1 MAMTVKEKQLRQ
13 LVVDTA
19 ETWVGTKQGDA
30 NHKKII
36 ETYNSIK
43 PLPEGTKMLL
53 SWPWC
58 AASVSAWAQMLGL
71 TEYILPECSCNR
83 MIKLYKSKNQW
94 VEDDT
99 YVPDMGDILFYAWKD
114 KGVGDCELEAD
125 HVGIVKEVKNNI
137 IYVIEGNYS
146 KQVKIRQIKVN
157 GKYIRGFATPDYK
170 TASKNY
176 NFKKKV
182 TIKPI
187 KTTTTTNKTDTT
199 ITTGKVLTIA
209 STVPYLKS
217 GDKSEAVRVMQNVL
231 IFLGFSCGT
240 SGADGS
246 FGPATVKAVKAYQK
260 AVGITQD
267 GICGRESWKN
277 MLLGKKSK

>member
-19 ETWVGTKQGDA
+19 ETWVGTKQGDT

-83 MIKLYKSKNQW
+83 MIKLYKAKNQW

-146 KQVKIRQIKVN
+146 KSVKIRQVKVN

-170 TASKNY
+170 TASKTY

-182 TIKPI
+182 TVKPS
-187 KTTTTTNKTDTT
+187 KTITTTNKIDTT
-199 ITTGKVLTIA
+199 ITT
-209 STVPYLKS
+209 
-217 GDKSEAVRVMQNVL
+217 
-231 IFLGFSCGT
+231 
-240 SGADGS
+240 
-246 FGPATVKAVKAYQK
+246 
-260 AVGITQD
+260 
-267 GICGRESWKN
+267 
-277 MLLGKKSK
+277 

>member
-1 MAMTVKEKQLRQ
+1 
-13 LVVDTA
+13 
-19 ETWVGTKQGDA
+19 
-30 NHKKII
+30 
-36 ETYNSIK
+36 
-43 PLPEGTKMLL
+43 
-53 SWPWC
+53 
-58 AASVSAWAQMLGL
+58 MLGL

-83 MIKLYKSKNQW
+83 MIKLYKAKNQW

-146 KQVKIRQIKVN
+146 KSVKIRQVKVN

-170 TASKNY
+170 TASKTY

-182 TIKPI
+182 TVKPS
-187 KTTTTTNKTDTT
+187 KTITTTNKIDTT

-231 IFLGFSCGT
+231 IFLGFNCGT

-246 FGPATVKAVKAYQK
+246 FGPATVKAVKAY
-260 AVGITQD
+260 
-267 GICGRESWKN
+267 
-277 MLLGKKSK
+277 

>member
-1 MAMTVKEKQLRQ
+1 MAMTAQEKQLRQ

-19 ETWVGTKQGDA
+19 EAWVGTKQGDA
-30 NHKKII
+30 NHKKIVAR
-36 ETYNSIK
+36 YNNIN
-43 PLPEGTKMLL
+43 PLPNDYALKL
-53 SWPWC
+53 SDPWC
-58 AASVSAWAQMLGL
+58 ARFVSFISNILNL
-71 TEYILPECSCNR
+71 TDYILPECSCNR
-83 MIKLYKSKNQW
+83 MIKLYKAKKEW
-94 VEDDT
+94 VEDDD
-99 YVPDMGDILFYAWKD
+99 YVPEMGDILFYAWKD
-114 KGVGDCELEAD
+114 NGVGDCELEAN
-125 HVGIVKEVKNNI
+125 HVGIVKGVKNNI

-182 TIKPI
+182 TIKPA

-217 GDKSEAVRVMQNVL
+217 GDKNEAVKVMQTVL
-231 IFLGFSCGT
+231 IYLGFSCGT

-260 AVGITQD
+260 AVGIAQD
-267 GICGRESWKN
+267 GICGRDSWKN
-277 MLLGKKSK
+277 MLLGNKSK

>member
-1 MAMTVKEKQLRQ
+1 MK
-13 LVVDTA
+13 
-19 ETWVGTKQGDA
+19 
-30 NHKKII
+30 
-36 ETYNSIK
+36 
-43 PLPEGTKMLL
+43 L
-53 SWPWC
+53 SEPWC
-58 AASVSAWAQMLGL
+58 ATYVSYISNALGL
-71 TEYILPECSCNR
+71 TEYIFPECSCNR
-83 MIKLYKSKNQW
+83 MIKLYKAKNQW

-114 KGVGDCELEAD
+114 NGVGDCELEAD

-182 TIKPI
+182 TIKPT
-187 KTTTTTNKTDTT
+187 KTTTTTSKIDTT
-199 ITTGKVLTIA
+199 ITTGKVLTIS

-217 GDKSEAVRVMQNVL
+217 GDKNEAVRVMQNVL
-231 IFLGFSCGT
+231 IFLGFSCGS

-246 FGPATVKAVKAYQK
+246 FGPATVKAVKAY
-260 AVGITQD
+260 
-267 GICGRESWKN
+267 
-277 MLLGKKSK
+277 

>member
-71 TEYILPECSCNR
+71 TEYIFPECSCNR

-125 HVGIVKEVKNNI
+125 HVGIVKEVKNNV

-146 KQVKIRQIKVN
+146 KSVKIRQIKVN

-170 TASKNY
+170 TASKTY
-176 NFKKKV
+176 DFKKKV
-182 TIKPI
+182 TVKPANS
-187 KTTTTTNKTDTT
+187 TTTTNKIDTT

-217 GDKSEAVRVMQNVL
+217 GDRSEAVRVMQNVL
-231 IFLGFSCGT
+231 IFLGFSCGAT
-240 SGADGS
+240 GADGS

-267 GICGRESWKN
+267 GICGRDCWKN
-277 MLLGKKSK
+277 MLLGNK

>member
-1 MAMTVKEKQLRQ
+1 MK
-13 LVVDTA
+13 
-19 ETWVGTKQGDA
+19 
-30 NHKKII
+30 
-36 ETYNSIK
+36 
-43 PLPEGTKMLL
+43 L
-53 SWPWC
+53 SEPWC
-58 AASVSAWAQMLGL
+58 ATYVSYISNALGL

-83 MIKLYKSKNQW
+83 MIKLYKAKNQW
-94 VEDDT
+94 VENDA

-170 TASKNY
+170 TASKTY

-182 TIKPI
+182 TVKPT
-187 KTTTTTNKTDTT
+187 KTITSTNKIDMT
-199 ITTGKVLTIA
+199 ITTEKILTIA

-217 GDKSEAVRVMQNVL
+217 GDKNEAVRVMQNVL

-246 FGPATVKAVKAYQK
+246 FGTATVKAVKAY
-260 AVGITQD
+260 
-267 GICGRESWKN
+267 
-277 MLLGKKSK
+277 

>member
-1 MAMTVKEKQLRQ
+1 MTLNEKKIRELI
-13 LVVDTA
+13 VDTA
-19 ETWVGTKQGDA
+19 EVWVGTKQGNI
-30 NHKKII
+30 NHKKIVAG
-36 ETYNSIK
+36 YNNIT
-43 PLPEGTKMLL
+43 PLPNDYALKL
-53 SWPWC
+53 SDPWC
-58 AASVSAWAQMLGL
+58 ARFVSFISSILNL
-71 TEYILPECSCNR
+71 TDYILPECSCNR
-83 MIKLYKSKNQW
+83 MIKLYKAKNQW
-94 VEDDT
+94 VEDDD

-114 KGVGDCELEAD
+114 NGVGDCELEAD
-125 HVGIVKEVKNNI
+125 HVGIVKEIKNNI

-182 TIKPI
+182 TIKPT

-217 GDKSEAVRVMQNVL
+217 EDKNEAVKVMQTVL
-231 IFLGFSCGT
+231 IYLGFSCGI

-267 GICGRESWKN
+267 GICGRDSWKN
-277 MLLGKKSK
+277 MLLGNKSK

>member
-1 MAMTVKEKQLRQ
+1 MTLNEKKIRELI
-13 LVVDTA
+13 VDTA
-19 ETWVGTKQGDA
+19 EAWVGTKQGDI
-30 NHKKII
+30 NHKKIVAG
-36 ETYNSIK
+36 YNNIT
-43 PLPEGTKMLL
+43 PLPNDYALKL
-53 SWPWC
+53 SDPWC
-58 AASVSAWAQMLGL
+58 ARFVSFISSVLNL
-71 TEYILPECSCNR
+71 TDYILPECSCNR
-83 MIKLYKSKNQW
+83 MIKLYKAKNQW
-94 VEDDT
+94 VEDDA

-114 KGVGDCELEAD
+114 NGVGDCELEAD

-182 TIKPI
+182 TIKPT
-187 KTTTTTNKTDTT
+187 KTTTTTSKTDTT
-199 ITTGKVLTIA
+199 ITTGKILTIA

-217 GDKSEAVRVMQNVL
+217 GDKNEAVKVMQTVL
-231 IFLGFSCGT
+231 VYLGFSCGT

-267 GICGRESWKN
+267 GICGKDCWKN
-277 MLLGKKSK
+277 MLLGNK

>member
-43 PLPEGTKMLL
+43 PLPEGIKMLL
-53 SWPWC
+53 SWAWC
-58 AASVSAWAQMLGL
+58 AASVSAWAQMLRL

-83 MIKLYKSKNQW
+83 MIKLYKIKNQW
-94 VEDDT
+94 VEDDA

-114 KGVGDCELEAD
+114 KGAGDCELEAD

-146 KQVKIRQIKVN
+146 KSVKIRQIKVN

-170 TASKNY
+170 TASKTY

-182 TIKPI
+182 TVKPT
-187 KTTTTTNKTDTT
+187 KTITSTNKIDTT
-199 ITTGKVLTIA
+199 ITTEKILTIA

-217 GDKSEAVRVMQNVL
+217 GDKNEAVRVMQNVL

-267 GICGRESWKN
+267 GICGRDSWKN

>member
-19 ETWVGTKQGDA
+19 EAWVGTKQGDA
-30 NHKKII
+30 NHKKLI
-36 ETYNSIK
+36 ETYNSII
-43 PLPEGTKMLL
+43 PLPENTKMLL
-53 SWPWC
+53 SWAWC
-58 AASVSAWAQMLGL
+58 AASISAWSQMVDL
-71 TEYILPECSCNR
+71 TDYILPECSCNR
-83 MIKLYKSKNQW
+83 MIKLYKAKNQW
-94 VEDDT
+94 IENDA

-114 KGVGDCELEAD
+114 NGVGDCELEAD

-182 TIKPI
+182 TIKPT
-187 KTTTTTNKTDTT
+187 KTTTTTSKTDTT

-217 GDKSEAVRVMQNVL
+217 GDKNEAVKVMQAVL
-231 IFLGFSCGT
+231 IYLGFSCGT

-267 GICGRESWKN
+267 GICGKDCWKN
-277 MLLGKKSK
+277 MLLGNK

>member
-30 NHKKII
+30 NHHKII
-36 ETYNSIK
+36 DTYNTIK
-43 PLPEGTKMLL
+43 PLPSSVRMNYSLA
-53 SWPWC
+53 WC
-58 AASVSAWAQMLGL
+58 AATISAWSQMLSL
-71 TEYILPECSCNR
+71 TDYILPECSCNR

-146 KQVKIRQIKVN
+146 KSVKIRQIKVN

-182 TIKPI
+182 TIKPT
-187 KTTTTTNKTDTT
+187 KTTTTTNKIDTT

-217 GDKSEAVRVMQNVL
+217 GDKSEAVRVMQTVL
-231 IFLGFSCGT
+231 IYLGFSCGT

-267 GICGRESWKN
+267 GICGRDSWKN
-277 MLLGKKSK
+277 MLLGNKSK

>member
-1 MAMTVKEKQLRQ
+1 
-13 LVVDTA
+13 
-19 ETWVGTKQGDA
+19 
-30 NHKKII
+30 
-36 ETYNSIK
+36 
-43 PLPEGTKMLL
+43 
-53 SWPWC
+53 
-58 AASVSAWAQMLGL
+58 
-71 TEYILPECSCNR
+71 
-83 MIKLYKSKNQW
+83 MIKLYKAKKEW
-94 VEDDT
+94 IEDDD
-99 YVPDMGDILFYAWKD
+99 YVPEMGDILFYAWKD
-114 KGVGDCELEAD
+114 NGVGDCELEAD

-182 TIKPI
+182 TIKPA

-217 GDKSEAVRVMQNVL
+217 GDKNEAVKVMQTVL
-231 IFLGFSCGT
+231 IYLGFSCGT

-260 AVGITQD
+260 AVGIAQD
-267 GICGRESWKN
+267 GICGRDSWKN
-277 MLLGKKSK
+277 MLLGNKSK

>member
-19 ETWVGTKQGDA
+19 EAWVGTKQGDV
-30 NHKKII
+30 NHHKII
-36 ETYNSIK
+36 DTYNTIN
-43 PLPEGTKMLL
+43 PLPSGVRMNYSLA
-53 SWPWC
+53 WC
-58 AASVSAWAQMLGL
+58 AATVGCVSMQVGL
-71 TEYILPECSCNR
+71 TDYILPECSCNR
-83 MIKLYKSKNQW
+83 MIKLYKAKNQW
-94 VEDDT
+94 VEDDD

-114 KGVGDCELEAD
+114 NGVGDCELEAD

-182 TIKPI
+182 TIKPT

-217 GDKSEAVRVMQNVL
+217 GDKNEAVKVMQIVL
-231 IFLGFSCGT
+231 IYLGFSCGIN
-240 SGADGS
+240 GADGS

-267 GICGRESWKN
+267 GICGRDSWKN
-277 MLLGKKSK
+277 MLLGNKSK

>member
-1 MAMTVKEKQLRQ
+1 
-13 LVVDTA
+13 
-19 ETWVGTKQGDA
+19 
-30 NHKKII
+30 
-36 ETYNSIK
+36 
-43 PLPEGTKMLL
+43 
-53 SWPWC
+53 
-58 AASVSAWAQMLGL
+58 MLGL

-83 MIKLYKSKNQW
+83 MIKLYKNKKQW

-114 KGVGDCELEAD
+114 NGVGDCELEAD

-170 TASKNY
+170 TASKTY
-176 NFKKKV
+176 DFKKKV
-182 TIKPI
+182 TVKP
-187 KTTTTTNKTDTT
+187 TTNTTATNKTNATVA
-199 ITTGKVLTIA
+199 ISVKTIA

-217 GDKSEAVRVMQNVL
+217 GDKNEAVKVMQIVL
-231 IFLGFSCGT
+231 IYLGFNCGT

-260 AVGITQD
+260 AVGIIQD
-267 GICGRESWKN
+267 GICGKDCWKN
-277 MLLGKKSK
+277 MLLGNK

>member
-19 ETWVGTKQGDA
+19 ETWVGTKQGDT

-71 TEYILPECSCNR
+71 TEYILPECSCNHI
-83 MIKLYKSKNQW
+83 IKLYKSKNQW

-146 KQVKIRQIKVN
+146 KSVKIRQIKVN

-170 TASKNY
+170 TASKTY
-176 NFKKKV
+176 DFKKKV
-182 TIKPI
+182 TVKPA
-187 KTTTTTNKTDTT
+187 KTTTTTNKIDTT

-217 GDKSEAVRVMQNVL
+217 GDKNEAVKVMQTVL
-231 IFLGFSCGT
+231 IYLGFSCGT

-246 FGPATVKAVKAYQK
+246 FGPATVKAVKAYQRV
-260 AVGITQD
+260 VGITQD
-267 GICGRESWKN
+267 GICGRDCWKN
-277 MLLGKKSK
+277 MLLGNK

>member
-30 NHKKII
+30 SHKKII
-36 ETYNSIK
+36 AGYNNIV
-43 PLPEGTKMLL
+43 PLPNDYALKL
-53 SWPWC
+53 SDPWC
-58 AASVSAWAQMLGL
+58 ARFVSFISSVLNL
-71 TEYILPECSCNR
+71 TDYIFPECSCSR
-83 MIKLYKSKNQW
+83 MIELYKKKGLW
-94 VEDDT
+94 IEDDA
-99 YVPDMGDILFYAWKD
+99 YVPDTGDILMYAWKD
-114 KGVGDCELEAD
+114 NGVGDCKID
-125 HVGIVKEVKNNI
+125 PNHVGIVKEVKNNI

-146 KQVKIRQIKVN
+146 KSVKIRQIKVN
-157 GKYIRGFATPDYK
+157 GKYIRGFATPEYK
-170 TASKNY
+170 TASKTY
-176 NFKKKV
+176 DFKKKV
-182 TIKPI
+182 TVKPANS
-187 KTTTTTNKTDTT
+187 TTTTNKIDTT

-217 GDKSEAVRVMQNVL
+217 GDRSEAVRVMQNVL

-267 GICGRESWKN
+267 GICGRDSWKN
-277 MLLGKKSK
+277 MLLGNKSK

>member
-1 MAMTVKEKQLRQ
+1 MKSLNEIKLRE
-13 LVVDTA
+13 LVVSVS
-19 ETWVGTKQGDA
+19 EIKLGTKQRSDS
-30 NHKKII
+30 HKEII
-36 ETYNSIK
+36 AGYNTIQ
-43 PLPEGTKMLL
+43 PLPQNHVMKL
-53 SWPWC
+53 SEPWC
-58 AASVSAWAQMLGL
+58 ATYVSYISNALGL
-71 TEYILPECSCNR
+71 TDYILPECSCNR
-83 MIKLYKSKNQW
+83 MIKLYKAKNQW
-94 VEDDT
+94 VEDDD

-114 KGVGDCELEAD
+114 NGVGDCELEAD

-182 TIKPI
+182 TIKPT
-187 KTTTTTNKTDTT
+187 KTTTTPNKTDTT

-217 GDKSEAVRVMQNVL
+217 GDKNEAVKVMQTVL
-231 IFLGFSCGT
+231 IYLGFSCGI

-267 GICGRESWKN
+267 GICGRDSWKN
-277 MLLGKKSK
+277 MLLGNKSK

>member
-19 ETWVGTKQGDA
+19 ETWVGTKQGDT

-125 HVGIVKEVKNNI
+125 HVGIVKEVKNNV

-146 KQVKIRQIKVN
+146 KSVKIRQIKVN
-157 GKYIRGFATPDYK
+157 GKYIRGFGLPNYAKAAIGYK
-170 TASKNY
+170 AP
-176 NFKKKV
+176 V
-182 TIKPI
+182 D
-187 KTTTTTNKTDTT
+187 KTNIRTMA
-199 ITTGKVLTIA
+199 GQ
-209 STVPYLKS
+209 VPYLNI
-217 GDKSEAVRVMQNVL
+217 DNNNEAVKMAKILFNS
-231 IFLGFSCGT
+231 LGFNAGT
-240 SGADGS
+240 DTI
-246 FGPATVKAVKAYQK
+246 FDEQLENVVKQYQK
-260 AVGITQD
+260 MYGLRQNGVINRD
-267 GICGRESWKN
+267 VW
-277 MLLGKKSK
+277 LLLLQGKPKK

>member
-1 MAMTVKEKQLRQ
+1 MTLNEKKIRELI
-13 LVVDTA
+13 VDTA
-19 ETWVGTKQGDA
+19 EAWVGTKQGNI
-30 NHKKII
+30 NHKKIVAG
-36 ETYNSIK
+36 YNNIT
-43 PLPEGTKMLL
+43 PLPNDYVLKL
-53 SWPWC
+53 SDPWC
-58 AASVSAWAQMLGL
+58 ARFVSFISSILNL
-71 TEYILPECSCNR
+71 TDYILPECSCNR
-83 MIKLYKSKNQW
+83 MIKLYKAKNQW
-94 VEDDT
+94 IENDA

-182 TIKPI
+182 TIKPT

-217 GDKSEAVRVMQNVL
+217 GDKNEAVKVMQTVL
-231 IFLGFSCGT
+231 IYLGFSCGT

-246 FGPATVKAVKAYQK
+246 FGPATVKTVKAYQK
-260 AVGITQD
+260 AVGIAQD
-267 GICGRESWKN
+267 GICGKDCWKN
-277 MLLGKKSK
+277 MLLGNK

>member
-1 MAMTVKEKQLRQ
+1 MAMTAKEKQLRQ

-19 ETWVGTKQGDA
+19 EAWVGTKQGDA
-30 NHKKII
+30 NHKKLI
-36 ETYNSIK
+36 ETYNSII
-43 PLPEGTKMLL
+43 PLPENTKMLL
-53 SWPWC
+53 SWAWC
-58 AASVSAWAQMLGL
+58 AASVSAWSQMVDL
-71 TEYILPECSCNR
+71 TDYILPECSCNR
-83 MIKLYKSKNQW
+83 MIKLYKAKKEW
-94 VEDDT
+94 VEDDD

-114 KGVGDCELEAD
+114 NGVGDCELEAD

-170 TASKNY
+170 TASKTY
-176 NFKKKV
+176 DFKKKV
-182 TIKPI
+182 TIKPAKI
-187 KTTTTTNKTDTT
+187 ITTTNKTDTT

-217 GDKSEAVRVMQNVL
+217 GDKNEAVKVMQTVL
-231 IFLGFSCGT
+231 IYLGFSCGT
-240 SGADGS
+240 SGVDGS

-260 AVGITQD
+260 AVGIAQD
-267 GICGRESWKN
+267 GICGRDSWKN
-277 MLLGKKSK
+277 MLLGNKSK

>member
-1 MAMTVKEKQLRQ
+1 
-13 LVVDTA
+13 
-19 ETWVGTKQGDA
+19 
-30 NHKKII
+30 
-36 ETYNSIK
+36 
-43 PLPEGTKMLL
+43 
-53 SWPWC
+53 
-58 AASVSAWAQMLGL
+58 MLGL

-83 MIKLYKSKNQW
+83 MIKLYKAKNQW

-114 KGVGDCELEAD
+114 KGVGDCELDAD
-125 HVGIVKEVKNNI
+125 HVGVVKEVKNNI

-182 TIKPI
+182 TIKPT
-187 KTTTTTNKTDTT
+187 KTTTTTNKIDTA

-246 FGPATVKAVKAYQK
+246 FGPATLKAVKAYQK

-267 GICGRESWKN
+267 GICGRDCWKN
-277 MLLGKKSK
+277 MLLGNK

>member
-1 MAMTVKEKQLRQ
+1 
-13 LVVDTA
+13 
-19 ETWVGTKQGDA
+19 
-30 NHKKII
+30 
-36 ETYNSIK
+36 
-43 PLPEGTKMLL
+43 
-53 SWPWC
+53 
-58 AASVSAWAQMLGL
+58 
-71 TEYILPECSCNR
+71 
-83 MIKLYKSKNQW
+83 MIKLYKNKKQW
-94 VEDDT
+94 VENDA

-125 HVGIVKEVKNNI
+125 HVGIVKEVKNNV

-157 GKYIRGFATPDYK
+157 GKYIRGFAIPDYK
-170 TASKNY
+170 IASKTY

-182 TIKPI
+182 TVKPS
-187 KTTTTTNKTDTT
+187 KTITTTNKIDTT

-246 FGPATVKAVKAYQK
+246 FGPATVKAVKAY
-260 AVGITQD
+260 
-267 GICGRESWKN
+267 
-277 MLLGKKSK
+277 

>member
-1 MAMTVKEKQLRQ
+1 
-13 LVVDTA
+13 
-19 ETWVGTKQGDA
+19 
-30 NHKKII
+30 
-36 ETYNSIK
+36 
-43 PLPEGTKMLL
+43 
-53 SWPWC
+53 
-58 AASVSAWAQMLGL
+58 MLGL

-146 KQVKIRQIKVN
+146 KSVKIRQVKVN

-170 TASKNY
+170 TASKTY

-182 TIKPI
+182 TVKPS
-187 KTTTTTNKTDTT
+187 KTITTTNKIDTT

-217 GDKSEAVRVMQNVL
+217 GDKNEAVKVMQTVL
-231 IFLGFSCGT
+231 IYLGFSCGT

-260 AVGITQD
+260 TVGITQD
-267 GICGRESWKN
+267 GICGRDCWKN
-277 MLLGKKSK
+277 MLLGNK

>member
-1 MAMTVKEKQLRQ
+1 MAMTAKEKQLRQ

-19 ETWVGTKQGDA
+19 ETWVGTKQGDT

-36 ETYNSIK
+36 EIYNSIK
-43 PLPEGTKMLL
+43 PLPEGAKMLL

-71 TEYILPECSCNR
+71 TEYIFPECSCNR
-83 MIKLYKSKNQW
+83 MIKLYKAKNQW
-94 VEDDT
+94 VEDDD

-114 KGVGDCELEAD
+114 NGVGDCELEAD

-182 TIKPI
+182 TIKPT

-217 GDKSEAVRVMQNVL
+217 GDKNEAVKVMQTVL
-231 IFLGFSCGT
+231 IYLGFSCGI

-267 GICGRESWKN
+267 GICGRDSWKN
-277 MLLGKKSK
+277 MLLGNKSK

>member
-1 MAMTVKEKQLRQ
+1 MVMTAKEKQLRQ

-19 ETWVGTKQGDA
+19 EAWVGTKQSDT
-30 NHKKII
+30 NHHKII
-36 ETYNSIK
+36 DTYNSII
-43 PLPEGTKMLL
+43 PLPSGVKMTYSLA
-53 SWPWC
+53 WC
-58 AASVSAWAQMLGL
+58 AATISCVSQQLGL
-71 TEYILPECSCNR
+71 IDYIIPECSCNR
-83 MIKLYKSKNQW
+83 MIKLYKAKNQW
-94 VEDDT
+94 IENDA

-114 KGVGDCELEAD
+114 RGVGDCELEAD

-182 TIKPI
+182 TIKPA
-187 KTTTTTNKTDTT
+187 KTTTTTSKTDTT
-199 ITTGKVLTIA
+199 ITTEKILTIA

-217 GDKSEAVRVMQNVL
+217 GDKNEAVKVMQTVL
-231 IFLGFSCGT
+231 IYLGFSCGT

-260 AVGITQD
+260 AVGIIQD
-267 GICGRESWKN
+267 GICGKDCWKN
-277 MLLGKKSK
+277 MLLGNK

>member
-1 MAMTVKEKQLRQ
+1 MTLNEKKIRELI
-13 LVVDTA
+13 VDTA
-19 ETWVGTKQGDA
+19 EAWVGTKQGNI
-30 NHKKII
+30 NHKKIVAG
-36 ETYNSIK
+36 YNNIT
-43 PLPEGTKMLL
+43 PLPNDYALKL
-53 SWPWC
+53 SDPWC
-58 AASVSAWAQMLGL
+58 ARFVSFISSILSL
-71 TEYILPECSCNR
+71 TDYILPECSCNR
-83 MIKLYKSKNQW
+83 MIKLYKAKNQW
-94 VEDDT
+94 VENDA

-182 TIKPI
+182 TIKPT
-187 KTTTTTNKTDTT
+187 KTTTTTNKIDTA

-246 FGPATVKAVKAYQK
+246 FGPATLKAVKAYQK

-267 GICGRESWKN
+267 GICGKDCWKN
-277 MLLGKKSK
+277 MLLGNK

>member
-1 MAMTVKEKQLRQ
+1 MVMTAKEKQLRQ

-19 ETWVGTKQGDA
+19 EAWVGTKQGDT
-30 NHKKII
+30 NHHKII
-36 ETYNSIK
+36 DTYNSII
-43 PLPEGTKMLL
+43 PLPSGVKMTYSLA
-53 SWPWC
+53 WC
-58 AASVSAWAQMLGL
+58 AATISCVSQQLGL
-71 TEYILPECSCNR
+71 IDYIIPECSCNR
-83 MIKLYKSKNQW
+83 MIKLYKAKNQW
-94 VEDDT
+94 IENDA

-114 KGVGDCELEAD
+114 RGVGDCELEAD

-182 TIKPI
+182 TIKPT
-187 KTTTTTNKTDTT
+187 KTTTTTSKTDTT
-199 ITTGKVLTIA
+199 ITTEKILTIA

-217 GDKSEAVRVMQNVL
+217 GDKNEAVKVMQTVL
-231 IFLGFSCGT
+231 IYLGFSCGT

-260 AVGITQD
+260 AVGIIQD
-267 GICGRESWKN
+267 GICGKDCWKN
-277 MLLGKKSK
+277 MLLGNK